1 MSSYPTPTLALS
13 SPEWRF
19 SPAPSL
25 LVTVRKLGGV
35 KFGRHIG
42 RTEERIG
49 LALELAR
56 SQMQTTGTK
65 AEMLAALVMVC

>member
-1 MSSYPTPTLALS
+1 M
-13 SPEWRF
+13 
-19 SPAPSL
+19 
-25 LVTVRKLGGV
+25 TVWKLGGV
-35 KFGRHIG
+35 RFGRHIG
-42 RTEERIG
+42 RTEEWIG